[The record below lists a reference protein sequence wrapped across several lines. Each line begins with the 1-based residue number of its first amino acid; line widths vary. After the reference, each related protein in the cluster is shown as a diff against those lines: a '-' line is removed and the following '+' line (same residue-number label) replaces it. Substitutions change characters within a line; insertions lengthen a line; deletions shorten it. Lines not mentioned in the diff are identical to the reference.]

1 MCQDGSYNSG
11 THTYIDYKGY
21 CEELMNREMEK
32 IHAQVRNKRGLVLLT
47 LWGEA
52 ILQVCGHAQNP
63 QVFQMCSFGYFCGDF
78 LTWA

>member
-1 MCQDGSYNSG
+1 
-11 THTYIDYKGY
+11 
-21 CEELMNREMEK
+21 MNREMKE
-32 IHAQVRNKRGLVLLT
+32 IYAQVRNKRGLVLLT

-52 ILQVCGHAQNP
+52 ILQVYGHAQNP